1 MKERTR
7 VIATTKKARAAYFP
21 ERWEVVD
28 SSYSG
33 LPMDSEKYPPKVFR
47 FGAFEVDVAA
57 AEVRKHGMRIK
68 LQQQPFDVLLTLLD
82 RPGSLVTREELQK
95 RLWPADTFVDFEHG
109 LGSAINRLRETL
121 GDSTDRPR
129 YIETVPRRGY
139 KFIAKVETDDAVAGG
154 ETTVARQAVKT
165 TKAPRSYVFPVVS
178 GAATVVALVL
188 AFAWPSLRE
197 RVSGMS
203 AERIESL
210 AVLPLDNLSGDS
222 EQEYFADGMTDQLIT
237 DLAQIPSLRVI
248 SRTSVMRYKNARGP
262 LDQIA
267 RELNVAAVVE
277 GTVLRSGDR
286 VRITAQLIQVRKE
299 KHLWARSYE
308 GNLRDILALQ
318 DHVASD
324 IAAEIRVR
332 LTPHVQAVLANPR
345 IIDPEAYEDYL
356 KGRYYWNTRTEV
368 GVHRGIDYFQKAVA
382 KDPHYALAYA
392 GLADSYLVLAG
403 YRVVSPNDVLP
414 LAKAA
419 ALKALELD
427 DSLAEGHAPLGA
439 LRVEHDLDLPGAEK
453 EFRRAIDLNPNY
465 ATAHHWY
472 GEEVL
477 AAMGRSAEAVAEL
490 KRAEELDPLS
500 RAIST
505 THGYVLYLAREND
518 AAISQLRKTLELDAN
533 FAVAHMYLGRAYAQ
547 KKMFADA
554 IEEFQKAD
562 DLSGGEPYFR
572 AWLGYGYAVSGQAGK
587 ARKVL
592 NQLKNLPNS
601 NYVPPY
607 DVAAIWVGLGE
618 KDQALKWLQR
628 SYEDHAPYYPA
639 INVEP
644 VFDPLRSDQRF
655 QDLVR
660 HIAFPR

>member
-1 MKERTR
+1 MENT
-7 VIATTKKARAAYFP
+7 
-21 ERWEVVD
+21 
-28 SSYSG
+28 
-33 LPMDSEKYPPKVFR
+33 KYPPKVFR

-82 RPGSLVTREELQK
+82 RPGELVTREELGK
-95 RLWPADTFVDFEHG
+95 KLWPADTFVDFEHG
-109 LGSAINRLRETL
+109 LGSAINRLREAL

-129 YIETVPRRGY
+129 YVETVPRRGY
-139 KFIAKVETDDAVAGG
+139 KFIAAMENYDSVAGAKASAAPQSAK
-154 ETTVARQAVKT
+154 V
-165 TKAPRSYVFPVVS
+165 TKSTRPYLFVLAS
-178 GAATVVALVL
+178 GAALGIAVIL
-188 AFAWPSLRE
+188 AFAWPNLRE
-197 RVSGMS
+197 RVSGMA

-210 AVLPLDNLSGDS
+210 AVLPLDNLSRDS
-222 EQEYFADGMTDQLIT
+222 DQEYFADGMTDQLIT
-237 DLAQIPSLRVI
+237 NLAQIPSLRVI
-248 SRTSVMRYKNARGP
+248 SRTSVMQYKNARKP
-262 LDQIA
+262 LDQIG

-277 GTVLRSGDR
+277 GTVVHSGDR

-308 GNLRDILALQ
+308 GNLRDVLALQ
-318 DHVASD
+318 DHVARD
-324 IAAEIRVR
+324 IALEIRVKLAPR
-332 LTPHVQAVLANPR
+332 VQAVLANPR
-345 IIDPEAYEDYL
+345 IIDPEVYEDYL
-356 KGRYYWNTRTEV
+356 KGRYYWNRRTEE
-368 GVHRGIDYFQKAVA
+368 GVYRGIDYFQKAIA
-382 KDPHYALAYA
+382 KDPHDALAYA

-403 YRVVSPNDVLP
+403 YRFVSPKEVLP

-419 ALKALELD
+419 ALKAIELD

-439 LRVEHDLDLPGAEK
+439 LLVEHDLDLPGAEK
-453 EFRRAIDLNPNY
+453 EFRRAIELNPNY

-500 RAIST
+500 PAIKT
-505 THGYVLYLAREND
+505 THGYVLYVAREND
-518 AAISQLRKTLELDAN
+518 EAIAQLRKVFELDAN

-572 AWLGYGYAVSGQAGK
+572 AWLAYGYAVAGQVSE
-587 ARKVL
+587 ARRAL
-592 NQLKNLPNS
+592 DHLKSLPNS

-607 DVAAIWVGLGE
+607 DVAAIWAGLGE
-618 KDQALKWLQR
+618 KDQALKWLQKAC
-628 SYEDHAPYYPA
+628 EDHAPYYPA

-644 VFDPLRSDQRF
+644 VFDSLRSDLRF
-655 QDLVR
+655 HDLVR
-660 HIAFPR
+660 RIAFPR